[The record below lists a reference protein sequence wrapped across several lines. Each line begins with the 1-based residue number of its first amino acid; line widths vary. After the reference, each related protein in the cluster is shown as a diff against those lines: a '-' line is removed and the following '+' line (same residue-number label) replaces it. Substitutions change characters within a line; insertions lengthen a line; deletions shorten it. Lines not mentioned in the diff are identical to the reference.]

1 MGGRVRRVKEN
12 NYLQGWKAHKVKN
25 DKHCEI
31 WLTGVM
37 YGRRR
42 TGREVCVSRDILE
55 RDGCGPVDS
64 LRSASGWLSLFSPQ
78 TTDDIVSS
86 AECSSDDEDL
96 EECDSG
102 HAGGMGVSSC
112 ACAECGLFPLI
123 LSLICHWGA
132 PPPSIMS
139 HGSFKCNFEK
149 ERKINKSFLKSS
161 QSEKQTLFWESSQ
174 CKSKVKKPFGDG

>member
-12 NYLQGWKAHKVKN
+12 NYLQRWKAHKVKN

-31 WLTGVM
+31 WLSDVM
-37 YGRRR
+37 DGRRR
-42 TGREVCVSRDILE
+42 TGGEVCVSRDILE
-55 RDGCGPVDS
+55 RDGRGPVNR
-64 LRSASGWLSLFSPQ
+64 LRSASVWMSLFLPQ

-112 ACAECGLFPLI
+112 ACAEHGLSPFI
-123 LSLICHWGA
+123 LSLICHRGA
-132 PPPSIMS
+132 PPLSIMS
-139 HGSFKCNFEK
+139 HGSFKCNFKKKKKK
-149 ERKINKSFLKSS
+149 EMF
-161 QSEKQTLFWESSQ
+161 SEK
-174 CKSKVKKPFGDG
+174 